1 MIQKLRTYLI
11 RLINWLE
18 DNYELSFIR
27 AVLSSNEDLELQRLY
42 KEINHLK
49 ARLITIIDKLSE
61 ESQEFE
67 IKVNSAYSH
76 IKRKKKSLK
85 LPKDTFAEPTVNTN
99 ADRDLRVSTIQEII
113 IVTSSLKKLFTKVKK
128 FPAINEAEQ
137 MAINIKSELL
147 CDMLLASFKYISTF
161 EGNLMKTKKVS

>member
-11 RLINWLE
+11 RLVNWLE

-27 AVLSSNEDLELQRLY
+27 AVLSSNEDLELKRLY

-49 ARLITIIDKLSE
+49 ARLITLIDKLSE

-85 LPKDTFAEPTVNTN
+85 LPKDTFAESIVNTN
-99 ADRDLRVSTIQEII
+99 SDRDLRVSTIQEII
-113 IVTSSLKKLFTKVKK
+113 IVTTALKKLFTKGNR
-128 FPAINEAEQ
+128 FPEINEAQQ

-147 CDMLLASFKYISTF
+147 CDMLLASFQYISTF
-161 EGNLMKTKKVS
+161 EGNLIERKK

>member
-11 RLINWLE
+11 RLVNWLE

-27 AVLSSNEDLELQRLY
+27 AVLSSNEDLELKRLY

-49 ARLITIIDKLSE
+49 ARLITLIDKLSE

-85 LPKDTFAEPTVNTN
+85 LPKDTFAEPTVSTN
-99 ADRDLRVSTIQEII
+99 SDRDLRVSTIQEII
-113 IVTSSLKKLFTKVKK
+113 MVTTALKKLFTKGNK
-128 FPAINEAEQ
+128 FSEINEAQQ

-147 CDMLLASFKYISTF
+147 CDMLLASFQYISTF
-161 EGNLMKTKKVS
+161 EGNLMQKKETR

>member
-11 RLINWLE
+11 RLVNWLE

-27 AVLSSNEDLELQRLY
+27 AVLSSNEDLELKRLY

-49 ARLITIIDKLSE
+49 ARLITLIDKLSE

-99 ADRDLRVSTIQEII
+99 SDRDLRVSTIQEII
-113 IVTSSLKKLFTKVKK
+113 IVTNALKKLFTKGNK
-128 FPAINEAEQ
+128 FSEINEAQQ

-147 CDMLLASFKYISTF
+147 CDMLLASFQYISTF
-161 EGNLMKTKKVS
+161 EGNLIERKK

>member
-27 AVLSSNEDLELQRLY
+27 AVLSSNEDLELKRLY
-42 KEINHLK
+42 KEINYLK
-49 ARLITIIDKLSE
+49 ARLIALIDKLNE

-99 ADRDLRVSTIQEII
+99 SDRDLRVSTIQEII
-113 IVTSSLKKLFTKVKK
+113 IVTTALKKLFTKGNKS
-128 FPAINEAEQ
+128 PEINEAQQ

-147 CDMLLASFKYISTF
+147 CDMLLASFQYISTF
-161 EGNLMKTKKVS
+161 EGNLIERKK